1 MEVKKLQNHS
11 GTIIGL
17 RMFWKTKIMSASVNL
32 LALWEKK
39 EVETIYESMT
49 GQGADQEMQ

>member
-1 MEVKKLQNHS
+1 
-11 GTIIGL
+11 
-17 RMFWKTKIMSASVNL
+17 MSASVNL